1 MTGSR
6 DVMTGRVRSLARR
19 RRRRVLAGVSV
30 ALLVAAGVTAC
41 TGPASDPP
49 ESPAAAPD
57 EARKSGDGQERT
69 DLEPLTSRIPALDG
83 VVGATWFSGT
93 LGSDDVPGPSLYW
106 IDAVVTLP
114 PGAADE
120 LRATLDLAPASG
132 RPEVVDDLAT
142 HVPAELLVGP
152 ELDEA
157 FSDGGWRTTA
167 YLEQSGDDVV
177 LVIVGE

>member
-1 MTGSR
+1 MPS
-6 DVMTGRVRSLARR
+6 
-19 RRRRVLAGVSV
+19 
-30 ALLVAAGVTAC
+30 
-41 TGPASDPP
+41 
-49 ESPAAAPD
+49 
-57 EARKSGDGQERT
+57 EAEKSGDGRERT
-69 DLEPLTSRIPALDG
+69 DLEPLTTRIPTLQ
-83 VVGATWFSGT
+83 GAAGAVWFSGT